1 MIPRRTAIPRIQ
13 PPVLSSGVT
22 VGSTEICANAAVA
35 GRKSTRSAPSV
46 AALSHLMRRDA
57 RIPRPP
63 TATREP
69 EMGFEPMTYH
79 LRGGCFA
86 TGLLRRTEQD
96 INDTVRPSDDGCVLD
111 RSLPARASRASRAI
125 ASDP

>member
-63 TATREP
+63 SATREP

-79 LRGGCFA
+79 LRGGCSA
-86 TGLLRRTEQD
+86 TELLRRETGRIPTPLVETGEAD
-96 INDTVRPSDDGCVLD
+96 ETIDLRG
-111 RSLPARASRASRAI
+111 
-125 ASDP
+125 